1 MKNPNLKSI
10 IKEEIIKV
18 LSEDNTMGSLSDL
31 TPGKYKIEYK
41 SKDNDEVGFSDITID
56 VTSNDIEMDG
66 DVSIQNFIN
75 SEVKEG
81 KVISI
86 KSVKKIG

>member
-1 MKNPNLKSI
+1 MKNSNLKSI

-18 LSEDNTMGSLSDL
+18 LSEDLKNNSIGSLS
-31 TPGKYKIEYK
+31 PGKYKIEYK
-41 SKDNDEVGFSDITID
+41 YKDNDEVGFSDITVNI
-56 VTSNDIEMDG
+56 TSNDIEMDG

-86 KSVKKIG
+86 KSIKKVG